1 MSKGGMSTA
10 GMSTGSMGTL
20 GRLLRFYRP
29 YAVWLAGGIALNVLV
44 ILSNVALLA
53 LSGWFITA
61 MALSGLGAMPI
72 EYFTPA
78 AAIRGLALLRTG
90 GRYCERLVTH
100 EATFRLLASL
110 RAWFYASLEPLAPA
124 RLQLHRGGD
133 LMSRIRSDI
142 DSLDNLYLRVVAPT
156 IAAFVSTLLL
166 VGFLALFSESAA
178 LVLAGCLVGAG
189 VALPLAARG
198 LGRGPGRRVVAIR
211 AELRSAVSDTVRGLG
226 ELVVDAAIG
235 RRQAEIDTLGRALV
249 REQRRQAW
257 LTILGT
263 ALSGLVAALA
273 LWGTLLVTIPAVR
286 DGRLSGPEL
295 AMAAFLVLASFEAVA
310 PLPAAFQA
318 LGETLAAAARIFTLV
333 DAEPAVAEPVH
344 EAAAPRRHD
353 LRVRGLRMRYEPGAP
368 WALDGVDLDVPE
380 GGRLGIVGP
389 SGSGKS
395 SLLAVLL
402 RFWDHQ
408 EGEVAI
414 GGVPIAAL
422 SGETVRRL
430 CSVVGQQTH
439 LFNTSIR
446 ENLLLARPG
455 ADDAVLLRALRLAH
469 LGDDVA
475 ALPDGLATVVGENG
489 ARFSGGQ
496 ARRLA
501 IARAFLKD
509 VPILLLD
516 EPTEGLDAAS
526 EKAVLDGLATL
537 MRGRTTILITHR
549 PQALAGMDQVIRLD
563 RGRVGARE
571 DLCPVL
577 AADIPADLTLS

>member
-1 MSKGGMSTA
+1 MSALT
-10 GMSTGSMGTL
+10 
-20 GRLLRFYRP
+20 RLLRFYRP
-29 YAVWLAGGIALNVLV
+29 YLGWLAGGIALNVLV
-44 ILSNVALLA
+44 ILSNVGLLA

-61 MALSGLGAMPI
+61 MALSGLGPVPI
-72 EYFTPA
+72 EYFAPA

-142 DSLDNLYLRVVAPT
+142 DSLDTLYLRVVAPT
-156 IAAFVSTLLL
+156 IAALVSTLLL
-166 VGFLALFSESAA
+166 VGFLALFSGAAA
-178 LVLAGCLVGAG
+178 LVLVACLASAGL
-189 VALPLAARG
+189 ALPLAARS

-211 AELRSAVSDTVRGLG
+211 AELRSAVSDAVRGLG
-226 ELVVDAAIG
+226 ELIVDSAIE
-235 RRQAEIDTLGRALV
+235 RREAEIAALGRSLV
-249 REQRRQAW
+249 REQRRQAR
-257 LTILGT
+257 LTIVGT

-273 LWGTLLVTIPAVR
+273 LWGALLVGIPAVR
-286 DGRLSGPEL
+286 DGRLSGPDL
-295 AMAAFLVLASFEAVA
+295 AMVAFFVLASFEAVA

-318 LGETLAAAARIFTLV
+318 LGETLAAAARIFALV
-333 DAEPAVAEPVH
+333 DAEPAVAEPAY
-344 EAAAPRRHD
+344 EAPAPCRFD
-353 LRVRGLRMRYEPGAP
+353 LRVQGLRMRYDPGSP
-368 WALDGVDLDVPE
+368 WALDGIDLTVPQ

-395 SLLAVLL
+395 SLLGVLL
-402 RFWDHQ
+402 RFWEHQ
-408 EGEVAI
+408 EGQVAI
-414 GGVPIAAL
+414 GDVSVASL
-422 SGETVRRL
+422 RGETVRGL
-430 CSVVGQQTH
+430 CSVVAQQTH

-455 ADDAVLLRALRLAH
+455 ATDADLLRALRCAH
-469 LGDDVA
+469 LEADIAV
-475 ALPDGLATVVGENG
+475 LPDGLATVVGENG

-509 VPILLLD
+509 APILLLD

-526 EKAVLDGLATL
+526 EEAVLDGLARL
-537 MRGRTTILITHR
+537 MRGRTTLLITHR
-549 PQALAGMDQVIRLD
+549 PQALAGMDEIVTLD
-563 RGRVGARE
+563 RGRIRSHRDGSTSL
-571 DLCPVL
+571 DL
-577 AADIPADLTLS
+577 IPPSRAC

>member
-1 MSKGGMSTA
+1 MST
-10 GMSTGSMGTL
+10 L
-20 GRLLRFYRP
+20 FRLLRFYRP
-29 YAVWLAGGIALNVLV
+29 YLGWLAGGIALNVLV
-44 ILSNVALLA
+44 ILSNVGLLA

-61 MALSGLGAMPI
+61 MALSGLGPVPI
-72 EYFTPA
+72 EYFAPA

-124 RLQLHRGGD
+124 RLQHHRGGD

-142 DSLDNLYLRVVAPT
+142 DSLDTLYLRVVAPT
-156 IAAFVSTLLL
+156 IAACASTLLL
-166 VGFLALFSESAA
+166 TGFLALFSGPAA
-178 LVLAGCLVGAG
+178 LVLAGGLVGAG

-235 RRQAEIDTLGRALV
+235 RRQAEIDLLGRALV

-257 LTILGT
+257 LTIVGT

-273 LWGTLLVTIPAVR
+273 LWGTLLVAIPALR

-318 LGETLAAAARIFTLV
+318 LGETLAAAARIFALV
-333 DAEPAVAEPVH
+333 DAEPAVAEPAR
-344 EAAAPRRHD
+344 EAMPPQGHD
-353 LRVRGLRMRYEPGAP
+353 LRMRALRMRHEPDAP
-368 WALDGVDLDVPE
+368 WALDGIDLDVPQ

-402 RFWDHQ
+402 RFWEYQ
-408 EGEVAI
+408 EGEVSI
-414 GGVPIAAL
+414 GGVPVSSL
-422 SGETVRRL
+422 RGETVRGL
-430 CSVVGQQTH
+430 CSVVAQQAH

-455 ADDAVLLRALRLAH
+455 AADAELLRALRLAH
-469 LGDDVA
+469 LEDDVA
-475 ALPDGLATVVGENG
+475 ALPDGLSTVVGENG
-489 ARFSGGQ
+489 ARLSGGQ

-509 VPILLLD
+509 APILLLD

-526 EKAVLDGLATL
+526 ERAVLDGLATL
-537 MRGRTTILITHR
+537 MRGRTTLLITHR
-549 PQALAGMDQVIRLD
+549 PQALAGMDRVIRLD
-563 RGRVGARE
+563 RGRVRTRE
-571 DLCPVL
+571 DRHPAPSM
-577 AADIPADLTLS
+577 AAAGAGA